1 MSAEIRTV
9 ADGGQTLD
17 GVALTRDHEI
27 EALSGLAATLDGV
40 ALDLGPGDG
49 PMPAR
54 AYTSPAFYEAELET
68 VFPRSWMF
76 VGHERWVSE
85 PGDFMAE
92 TVGSEPVVVVRDHD
106 GGLRAYSNV
115 CPHRASLL
123 AEGRGNCGRRLV
135 CPYHGWTFDLDG
147 RLTGVPR
154 RRLFD
159 PPIDPDRLG
168 LRPLRLD
175 AWEGLVF
182 VNVSGDAPPL
192 LDYLEDVPRLLGGHR
207 IGAMGLGACLDDAIA
222 ANWKLVMDN
231 AICDYHLSMVHRS
244 SIAALVDLDGLRDRA
259 GATTAVAVVPW
270 TQEALPA
277 EPWPGLGGDAAR
289 GSLGCYVFPNLHV
302 IGFPTGGATVMWW
315 TPTGIDGTRARV
327 LSLSHN
333 PDDDVRAGAELLAA
347 VQREDFDVCEK
358 MQLGIRSSGFRPGP
372 RHGEE
377 LRIVTFQRRLMAMLA
392 SAGGR
397 R

>member
-1 MSAEIRTV
+1 MTVSAPAAGPAAPDR
-9 ADGGQTLD
+9 GRTLD
-17 GVALTRDHEI
+17 GVAL
-27 EALSGLAATLDGV
+27 A
-40 ALDLGPGDG
+40 LGPDNG

-54 AYTSPAFYEAELET
+54 AYTSPAFYEAELEH
-68 VFPRSWMF
+68 VFPGAWMF
-76 VGHERWVSE
+76 VGHEQWIAA
-85 PGDFMAE
+85 PGDYMAE
-92 TVGSEPVVVVRDHD
+92 TVGFEPVIVVRGLD
-106 GGLRAYSNV
+106 GELRAYSNV

-135 CPYHGWTFDLDG
+135 CPYHGWTFELDG

-154 RRLFD
+154 RHLFD
-159 PPIDPDRLG
+159 PPIDPSRLG

-175 AWEGLVF
+175 VWEGLVF

-192 LDYLEDVPRLLGGHR
+192 LDYLEDVPRLLGAHR
-207 IGAMGLGACLDDAIA
+207 IAEMGLGAYLDDHIA

-231 AICDYHLSMVHRS
+231 AICDYHLSMVHGS
-244 SIAALVDLDGLRDRA
+244 SIAALVDLDGVRDRA
-259 GATTAVAVVPW
+259 GATTAVATVPW
-270 TQEALPA
+270 TESARPD
-277 EPWPGLGGDAAR
+277 EPWPGLTGDAAR

-315 TPTGIDGTRARV
+315 TPTGRAGTRARV
-327 LSLSHN
+327 LSLSHR

-347 VQREDFDVCEK
+347 VQREDFDVCER
-358 MQLGIRSSGFRPGP
+358 MQRGIASSGFRPGP

-377 LRIVTFQRRLMAMLA
+377 LRIVTFQRRLMQMLA

-397 R
+397 P